1 MTRSSERS
9 GARMTSLEG
18 DVGIRVYSRYS
29 GLLMRPYLKRV
40 DPIDRRQRTRSGR
53 SGSRVLERSSA
64 QAYVGRDQYLYHPQE
79 PVGFRKA
86 SLSNSVALT
95 LAQVAGVRR
104 DALAQAKTDIPR
116 FAALGAALVS
126 TAVVAAASFAVALST
141 VMSVPIYIS
150 SIIGLIWGLIVFNLD
165 RLMVQ
170 TMRGKSRIML
180 LLQALPRGGVRDGCR

>member
-1 MTRSSERS
+1 
-9 GARMTSLEG
+9 
-18 DVGIRVYSRYS
+18 
-29 GLLMRPYLKRV
+29 
-40 DPIDRRQRTRSGR
+40 
-53 SGSRVLERSSA
+53 
-64 QAYVGRDQYLYHPQE
+64 
-79 PVGFRKA
+79 VGFRKA

-165 RLMVQ
+165 RLIVQ

-180 LLQALPRGGVRDGCR
+180 LLQALPS

>member
-1 MTRSSERS
+1 VTRSSERS

-165 RLMVQ
+165 RLIVQ

-180 LLQALPRGGVRDGCR
+180 LLQALPS